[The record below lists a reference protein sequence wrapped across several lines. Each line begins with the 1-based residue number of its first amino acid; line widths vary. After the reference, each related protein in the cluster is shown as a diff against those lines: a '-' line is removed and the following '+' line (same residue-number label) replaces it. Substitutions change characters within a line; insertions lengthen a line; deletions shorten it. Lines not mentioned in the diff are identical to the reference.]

1 MLSYLS
7 PKQFADIFND
17 FCKQTRKSGCEVY
30 KKLPYND
37 WSEIK
42 RNFVGKCVTLEYCD
56 DSDTIIL
63 STNDHNEIEVDSS
76 DNSFG
81 SYLFDNCFTEVT
93 EMMYSDSSSSTTYK
107 KNSIP
112 TSYYGDYDD
121 GNVTCSRKND
131 YEMATLKK
139 DVKTKMEERENKKDM
154 KGFNFD
160 FGPCTNDNI
169 KMSIYGL
176 AVQNNAGVWVSYNAK
191 EGTIIDVDILNFD
204 GRKYMFKMPV
214 AVKEIKKG
222 DIIVH
227 NRIPMFVID
236 TENGIMAVDVR
247 AGEEKKIIPTTNMFG
262 FNFVTKIV
270 SMFDAMGS
278 APTPDAPFG
287 NMLPLMLMTD
297 DGKDFDPAMLMLMM
311 GSNGAG
317 TGFDMS
323 NPMML
328 YFLMKDG
335 KGSDMLPLMFL
346 MNNKPAGN

>member
-42 RNFVGKCVTLEYCD
+42 RNFIGKCVTLEYCD
-56 DSDTIIL
+56 YSDTIIL
-63 STNDHNEIEVDSS
+63 STNDHNKIKLDSS
-76 DNSFG
+76 DYSFG

-93 EMMYSDSSSSTTYK
+93 EMYSSSSTSSTTYK
-107 KNSIP
+107 RN
-112 TSYYGDYDD
+112 TSSTSYNGYYGDYDD
-121 GNVTCSRKND
+121 GCVLKRND
-131 YEMATLKK
+131 EMTTLKK
-139 DVKTKMEERENKKDM
+139 DVKTKMEEKENKKDM

-176 AVQNNAGVWVSYNAK
+176 AVQNNAGVWVSYNTK

-214 AVKEIKKG
+214 AIKDIKKG

-311 GSNGAG
+311 NSNGAG

-335 KGSDMLPLMFL
+335 KGSDMLPFMFL